1 MVVRVRLEGLKI
13 VPGRKGS
20 GCWYVYVRDTMEP
33 LLKGFEGTREQ
44 LMARLAEPDMLA
56 AYNARRKRKLN
67 RVYAEGTLG
76 ALVAWYQ
83 TDCSAYT
90 DLAARTKKDYDA
102 AFLWLRP
109 EFDCPL
115 NVIDTASL
123 YDVRDRCAKDRTPH
137 FADKMISALS
147 SMFGYAVK
155 RRKLASNPCIGMDK
169 AHKADPNAN
178 REWYPEEW
186 EAALA
191 AAPLEIKVPL
201 MLARYAGLRG
211 QTVVA
216 VTWKQYVDHF
226 LTGKAFRFVARKT
239 AKKNPEALVPVLPE
253 LQAFLAE
260 IKVRTPD
267 GPIALR
273 DDGTAWTNE
282 LDMQRRVSNWL
293 RRREKDGLVGA
304 GTTLHG
310 LRVSY
315 AAWLSRAG
323 ANTKEVA
330 AALGDR
336 TEKMGAHYTRHVENE
351 ASVVRAFSKVHRAE
365 PKPDKP

>member
-1 MVVRVRLEGLKI
+1 MVVRVRLKGLKI
-13 VPGRKGS
+13 VNARGR
-20 GCWYVYVRDTMEP
+20 WYVYVRDG
-33 LLKGFEGTREQ
+33 LDALVKGFEGTREQ
-44 LMARLAEPDMLA
+44 LMARLAEPDMLT
-56 AYNARRKRKLN
+56 AYNARRKRNLN

-102 AFLWLRP
+102 AFEWLRP
-109 EFDCPL
+109 
-115 NVIDTASL
+115 
-123 YDVRDRCAKDRTPH
+123 DVRDRCAKDRTPH

-186 EAALA
+186 PTTFEAA
-191 AAPLEIKVPL
+191 PMEIKTVM
-201 MLARYAGLRG
+201 MLGRYAGLRG
-211 QTVVA
+211 QTIVEVG
-216 VTWKQYVDHF
+216 WPQYVDHF

-239 AKKNPEALVPVLPE
+239 AKKKNPEVLVPVLPE

-273 DDGTAWTNE
+273 DDGTAWTSE

-293 RRREKDGLVGA
+293 RRREKNGLIGA

-336 TEKMGAHYTRHVENE
+336 TEKMGAHYTRHVEAE
-351 ASVVRAFSKVHRAE
+351 ASVVRAFSKVTEA
-365 PKPDKP
+365 KPDKP

>member
-1 MVVRVRLEGLKI
+1 MVVRVKLKGLKSI
-13 VPGRKGS
+13 RSRGR
-20 GCWYVYVRDTMEP
+20 WYVYFRGTPDA
-33 LLKGFEGTREQ
+33 LIRGFEGTREQ
-44 LMARLAEPDMLA
+44 LMARLGNPDILTV
-56 AYNARRKRKLN
+56 YNARTKRDLN

-76 ALVAWYQ
+76 ALVKWYQ
-83 TDCSAYT
+83 TECSSYAE
-90 DLAARTKKDYDA
+90 LAARTRDDYEQA
-102 AFLWLRP
+102 YEWLRP

-115 NVIDTASL
+115 ELIDTASL
-123 YDVRDRCAKDRTPH
+123 YDVRDRCAKDKTPH
-137 FADKMISALS
+137 FADKMIGALS
-147 SMFGYAVK
+147 SMFGYAVE
-155 RRKLASNPCIGMDK
+155 RRKMPSNPCIGMRK

-186 EAALA
+186 RAAIEAA
-191 AAPLEIKVPL
+191 PMEIKTAM

-211 QTVVA
+211 QTVIA

-239 AKKNPEALVPVLPE
+239 AKKKNPEVLVPVLPE

-273 DDGTAWTNE
+273 ADGSTWANE

-293 RRREKDGLVGA
+293 RRRERDGLIGA

-323 ANTKEVA
+323 ASTKEVA
-330 AALGDR
+330 AALGDN
-336 TEKMGAHYTRHVENE
+336 TEKMGAHYTRHVEAE
-351 ASVVRAFSKVHRAE
+351 AAVVRAFNKVTE
-365 PKPDKP
+365 TKP

>member
-1 MVVRVRLEGLKI
+1 MVVRVKLEGLKI
-13 VPGRKGS
+13 VNARGR
-20 GCWYVYVRDTMEP
+20 WYVYVRDTMEP
-33 LLKGFEGTREQ
+33 LLKGFMGTREQ
-44 LMARLAEPDMLA
+44 LMARLADPDMLA
-56 AYNARRKRKLN
+56 AYNARRKRNLN

-115 NVIDTASL
+115 DVIDTASL
-123 YDVRDRCAKDRTPH
+123 YDVRDGCAKEKTPH
-137 FADKMISALS
+137 FADKMIGALS
-147 SMFGYAVK
+147 SMFGYAVE
-155 RRKLASNPCIGMDK
+155 RRKMPSNPCIGMRK

-186 EAALA
+186 KAAIEAA
-191 AAPLEIKVPL
+191 PMEIKTAM

-216 VTWKQYVDHF
+216 VTWKQYVEHF

-239 AKKNPEALVPVLPE
+239 AKKNPEVLVPVLPE

-273 DDGTAWTNE
+273 ADVSTWANE

-293 RRREKDGLVGA
+293 RRRERDGLIGA

-336 TEKMGAHYTRHVENE
+336 TEKMGAHYTRHVEAE
-351 ASVVRAFSKVHRAE
+351 ASVVRAFTKVTDA
-365 PKPDKP
+365 KPDKP